1 MASRSYDEQA
11 HKERF
16 SFTMPKQRIIT
27 VYSFEELS
35 EEAQE
40 KAIDKFRFANVD
52 YEWWESV
59 YEMSQEIGIKIKG
72 FDIDAGI
79 IKGELTSSFLDSFRE
94 IRKNWGRGSELYKTA
109 KEYLNQYNKAYK
121 EWKKDEEELTLDDF
135 ESEDGA
141 RVEEDYKR
149 AILEDFLILL
159 KKEYEYQ
166 TSDETVKEMII
177 DNEYEFEEDGTLY
190 K

>member
-1 MASRSYDEQA
+1 
-11 HKERF
+11 
-16 SFTMPKQRIIT
+16 MPKQHIIT

-35 EEAQE
+35 SEAQE

-52 YEWWESV
+52 YEWWDCV
-59 YEMSQEIGIKIKG
+59 YEMAKEIGITIKR

-79 IKGELTSSFLDSFRE
+79 IKGELTTSFLDSFRE
-94 IRKNWGRGSELYKTA
+94 IRKNWGRGSELHKTA
-109 KEYLNQYNKAYK
+109 KDYLKQYNKAYK
-121 EWKKDEEELTLDDF
+121 EWKKNDKELTLDDF
-135 ESEDGA
+135 ESEDEA
-141 RVEEDYKR
+141 RDIEEDYKR

-166 TSDETVKEMII
+166 TFDETVKEMII

>member
-1 MASRSYDEQA
+1 
-11 HKERF
+11 
-16 SFTMPKQRIIT
+16 MPKQHIIT

-52 YEWWESV
+52 YGWWECV
-59 YEMSQEIGIKIKG
+59 YEMAKEIGIKIKG

-79 IKGELTSSFLDSFRE
+79 IKGELTISFLDSFRE
-94 IRKNWGRGSELYKTA
+94 IRKNWGRGSELHKTA

-121 EWKKDEEELTLDDF
+121 EWKKDEELTLDDF
-135 ESEDGA
+135 EFEDEA
-141 RVEEDYKR
+141 RDIEEDYKK